1 MVAYFD
7 SSVLLSILFDE
18 ECYTRACAIWNGTD
32 LRLSS
37 FLTKIETNVSLR
49 RYHKTSKYKNDDVW
63 LSKKM
68 DELYGMLEKIYYK
81 PVDRTVEQIIDKNA
95 GLAGCKSLD
104 AIQLATFLY
113 LKENSRDQYMALYK
127 IEKNMVSVAKQLGL
141 DVNIDIESDK

>member
-18 ECYTRACAIWNGTD
+18 ECYDKACSMWRGAD

-37 FLTKIETNVSLR
+37 FLTRIETSVSLR
-49 RYHKTSKYKNDDVW
+49 RYYKTSKYKNDDVW
-63 LSKKM
+63 LSEKT

-81 PVDRTVEQIIDKNA
+81 PIDRTVEQIIVKNA

-104 AIQLATFLY
+104 AIHLATFLY
-113 LKENSRDQYMALYK
+113 LKENSREQYMVLYSFD
-127 IEKNMVSVAKQLGL
+127 KNMVSLAKQLGL
-141 DVNIDIESDK
+141 DVNIDITK